1 MFFNCAWLLGCAE
14 PAMFWDVHGD
24 WAMPS
29 RPPCT
34 GARHGI
40 DGNGAG
46 THKQRMSMRKL
57 ISAAT
62 ICCGNPISG

>member
-1 MFFNCAWLLGCAE
+1 MALGFAE
-14 PAMFWDVHGD
+14 PAVFLGVHGD
-24 WAMPS
+24 SASPS

-34 GARHGI
+34 GGRHGI
-40 DGNGAG
+40 DDNGAG